1 MEGLVTGVAVA
12 GAGTSVGFAV
22 SPLLARRVL
31 PELIR
36 TGNYDHPFLGVQL
49 VDVTPAIAEANGLEA
64 ARGVLIVATADGA
77 PSGDT
82 FRGVTGE
89 TVIDGQSVPVGGD
102 VLVGLAGNAID
113 SNADLGT
120 TLALELSP
128 GDRVPATVIRD
139 GEPRELTVGIGARPE
154 P

>member
-1 MEGLVTGVAVA
+1 VAGVAVA

-22 SPLLARRVL
+22 SPLLSRRVL

-36 TGNYDHPFLGVQL
+36 AGNYDHPFLGIQL
-49 VDVTPAIAEANGLEA
+49 VEVTPAIAAANDLDEP
-64 ARGVLIVATADGA
+64 RGIMVLATTEDAPAGGTLRGA
-77 PSGDT
+77 
-82 FRGVTGE
+82 TGE
-89 TVIDGQSVPVGGD
+89 TAIDGRRVPVGGD
-102 VLVGLAGNAID
+102 VLVELAGARID
-113 SNADLGT
+113 SSADLGT

-139 GEPRELTVGIGARPE
+139 GERRDVTVGIGRRPE